1 MLSSRSLL
9 GVAALIAAFAA
20 SFTATGCGEANRG
33 VALYGGC
40 VSCHGATGNGNPEVG
55 APAIAGLPQ
64 WYVEAQLKKFRGGIR
79 GYHGDDITGLR
90 MRPMALTL
98 PEDADVT
105 AVAEYVSKL
114 PVNPRH
120 TTLEG
125 GNVENGKTRYTLC
138 AACHG
143 PEGKGNEKLN
153 APPINQMP
161 DWYLM
166 AQLQK
171 FKGGL
176 RGSHPQ
182 DITGAQMRA
191 NAMTLPDDQTMM
203 DVVAYIQTLPN

>member
-9 GVAALIAAFAA
+9 GVAALVAAFVA
-20 SFTATGCGEANRG
+20 GCGEPNRG

-40 VSCHGATGNGNPEVG
+40 VSCHGETGSGNATVG

-90 MRPMALTL
+90 MRPMAMTL

-105 AVAEYVSKL
+105 AVAEYVSKM

-125 GNVENGKTRYTLC
+125 GNVENGKARYVLC
-138 AACHG
+138 SACHG

-153 APPINQMP
+153 APPIGQLP
-161 DWYLM
+161 DWYLV

-176 RGSHPQ
+176 RGAHPQ
-182 DITGAQMRA
+182 DTTGAQMRA
-191 NAMTLPDDQTMM
+191 NAMTLPDDQTIN

>member
-9 GVAALIAAFAA
+9 GVAALIAAFTAI
-20 SFTATGCGEANRG
+20 FTAGCGEANRG

-40 VSCHGATGNGNPEVG
+40 VSCHGAAGNGNAEVG

-64 WYVEAQLKKFRGGIR
+64 WYIETQLKNFRGGVR

-114 PVNPRH
+114 PVNKRH

-125 GNVENGKTRYTLC
+125 GNAENGKTRYVLC
-138 AACHG
+138 STCHG
-143 PEGKGNEKLN
+143 PDGKGMETKS
-153 APPINQMP
+153 APPIANMP

-171 FKGGL
+171 FKGGM
-176 RGSHPQ
+176 RGTHPK
-182 DITGAQMRA
+182 DMNGAVMRA
-191 NAMTLPDDQTMM
+191 NAMTLPDDQTIK
-203 DVVAYIQTLPN
+203 DVVAYIQTLPD